1 LISVVLPAFN
11 EEPFLGDTVDEVVD
25 GLRARQRPFELVV
38 VENGS
43 TDGTRA
49 VAEKLSERYSEVRAL
64 SIPVA
69 NYGHAL
75 RHGFLDA
82 RGDAVANFDVDY
94 FDLTFLDRALELMER
109 DGVSLVVAAKRGEGS
124 SDTRAWSRRLVTSV
138 FASVLRLAFR
148 LSVVDTHGMKVM
160 DRVALAPYVEASGS
174 RPDLYDT
181 ELVIR
186 AERAGLGIAAIPVV
200 VTERRA
206 SRTSILRR
214 IPRSVRGLGRL
225 WLQVRREDGGTQ

>member
-11 EEPFLGDTVDEVVD
+11 EAPFLAETVDELVD
-25 GLRARQRPFELVV
+25 GLRARARPFEIIV

-43 TDGTRA
+43 TDGTFE
-49 VAEKLSERYSEVRAL
+49 VADKLSEQHAEVRAL
-64 SIPVA
+64 SVPEA

-75 RHGFLDA
+75 RHGFLAA
-82 RGDAVANFDVDY
+82 RGDVVANFDVDY
-94 FDLTFLDRALELMER
+94 FDLPFLDAALERLER
-109 DGVSLVVAAKRGEGS
+109 DGISLVVAAKRGEGS

-138 FASVLRLAFR
+138 FGTVLRIAFR

-160 DRVALAPYVEASGS
+160 DRVALAPYVETSGS

-206 SRTSILRR
+206 SRSSILRR

-225 WLQVRREDGGTQ
+225 WLQFRREDRRVR